1 MTARPCVALWPGYG
15 AHHSGQF
22 SEKKEETA
30 VPEEEPSADKRK
42 KAKRDARDAKVLWYI
57 LMALRVVI
65 PAYMLYVVYF
75 YWTVP
80 LTPYLQGPR

>member
-1 MTARPCVALWPGYG
+1 
-15 AHHSGQF
+15 
-22 SEKKEETA
+22 

-65 PAYMLYVVYF
+65 PAYMLYVVYL
-75 YWTVP
+75 YWTMP
-80 LTPYLQGPR
+80 LSPYLQGPR